1 MLGAHAAR
9 QEDRV
14 PLMVDCRNCGQPTR
28 SPSEFCIRSAEC
40 RRLYLAAT
48 RVRARPKG
56 CDTGPGWVYFIGE
69 AGSDEYVKIGFT
81 RDLNADNRRKALQ
94 TGNPRKLEIL
104 VLCQVDDVRAV
115 EHTFHQLVE
124 SNRVQDEWFR
134 QTPAVRHFIATLVN
148 AGAHLPT

>member
-1 MLGAHAAR
+1 
-9 QEDRV
+9 
-14 PLMVDCRNCGQPTR
+14 
-28 SPSEFCIRSAEC
+28 
-40 RRLYLAAT
+40 
-48 RVRARPKG
+48 VRARPKG

>member
-1 MLGAHAAR
+1 M
-9 QEDRV
+9 

-56 CDTGPGWVYFIGE
+56 DDTGPGWVYFIGE

-81 RDLNADNRRKALQ
+81 RDLNADNRKKALQ

-104 VLCQVDDVRAV
+104 VLCQVDDVRDV
-115 EHTFHQLVE
+115 E
-124 SNRVQDEWFR
+124 
-134 QTPAVRHFIATLVN
+134 TPFISSLS
-148 AGAHLPT
+148 PTACRTNGFARRPP

>member
-1 MLGAHAAR
+1 
-9 QEDRV
+9 
-14 PLMVDCRNCGQPTR
+14 MVDCRNCGQPTR

-56 CDTGPGWVYFIGE
+56 YDTGPGWVYFIGE

-81 RDLNADNRRKALQ
+81 RVLDADNRRKDLQ

-104 VLCQVDDVRAV
+104 VLCQVDDVRDV

-134 QTPAVRHFIATLVN
+134 QTLAMRHFIDTFRS
-148 AGAHLPT
+148 AGTRLPT